1 VQSIAVSLATYTG
14 AATLLTITPGLDTA
28 LVLRTA
34 AARGARQAVAAAL
47 GIVVGCLCWAVV
59 VALGLGAVLAAS
71 HLAYTILRWAGAG
84 YLVWLGYKMLHY
96 PRHRFAIESGGA
108 RSDRTAFATGL
119 LTNLLNPKVGIFYVS
134 FLPQFIPTGV
144 PVAPFMVLLGGI
156 HALLGLIWFA
166 CLIAATR
173 PISRFLRRP
182 AVLKGCDRLTGGMF
196 VAFGLAL
203 ALKSQRGLQGA
214 L

>member
-1 VQSIAVSLATYTG
+1 
-14 AATLLTITPGLDTA
+14 
-28 LVLRTA
+28 
-34 AARGARQAVAAAL
+34 
-47 GIVVGCLCWAVV
+47 
-59 VALGLGAVLAAS
+59 
-71 HLAYTILRWAGAG
+71 
-84 YLVWLGYKMLHY
+84 M
-96 PRHRFAIESGGA
+96 ESGGT

-182 AVLKGCDRLTGGMF
+182 AVLKGCDRLTGGVF
-196 VAFGLAL
+196 VTFGLGL
-203 ALKSQRGLQGA
+203 VLKTQHS
-214 L
+214 